1 METIFETC
9 AVCFFKNTLCKGLTS
24 EEFNSIFNLTKQKVY
39 QKGEVIFKQGETTK
53 FLVFLTHGMVK
64 LVYDNHGKELILT
77 LEKAQTLLG
86 LANILN
92 EDSNLFSII
101 AIEECKGCILDINR
115 IKLLFLNNHKFMLEI
130 MGISTRMFR
139 ESILNF
145 ISMAHKQSNGR
156 IADVLIFLATNIYNS
171 FDFSV
176 SLSRQELAE
185 FAGCSKELITHTL
198 QRFSSEGIIHV
209 SGKKI
214 EILDMP
220 RLQTIS
226 RFG

>member
-1 METIFETC
+1 MENILETC
-9 AVCFFKNTLCKGLTS
+9 VICFFKNTLCQGLTP
-24 EEFNSIFNLTKQKVY
+24 EEFNLIFNSTKQKTY

-64 LVYDNHGKELILT
+64 LVYDNHGKELIIA
-77 LEKAQTLLG
+77 LEKAQSILG

-101 AIEECKGCILDINR
+101 AIEECKGCVLDINR
-115 IKLLFLNNHKFMLEI
+115 IKLLILNNRRFMLEI

-139 ESILNF
+139 ESVFNF

-156 IADVLIFLATNIYNS
+156 IADVLIFLSVNIYNS
-171 FDFSV
+171 PVFSLA
-176 SLSRQELAE
+176 LSRQELAE

-198 QRFSSEGIIHV
+198 QRFSSEKIIHV